1 MEDIQERDDLLA
13 GQEEKKYRW
22 WLARDLMEMGIVLAV
37 IAFVV
42 VIYIPKSIWI
52 EETEI
57 EDQSH
62 GQMLNINKILNFY
75 EEFTGERTED
85 AEWAIKVVNAVR
97 DSVVADSL
105 FSDHSRVI
113 NLDSREIEVTVPK
126 SFIWMEPDRRLG
138 ENPLA
143 QHVRYIT
150 TYDTTF
156 GHLGARKDTVV
167 DKIFSVVVE
176 RLKDP
181 FDQST
186 WFMDTSFKRADE
198 LELFIASLD
207 TIWHPH
213 QRCIYHTEHYK
224 GIADSGLSEYVELVQ
239 YYDRFRPDKSILN
252 FPLDDELYIIEADS
266 ENVVI
271 KVHDRDYSERRYL
284 LFTFDPDVKDDSIS
298 NGYPSWVH

>member
-52 EETEI
+52 EETEV

-62 GQMLNINKILNFY
+62 SQMLNISKILNFY
-75 EEFTGERTED
+75 QEFTGERTED

-105 FSDHSRVI
+105 FSDHPRII
-113 NLDSREIEVTVPK
+113 NLDNREIEVTVPK
-126 SFIWMEPDRRLG
+126 SFIWMKPDRRLG

-150 TYDTTF
+150 TYDTSF
-156 GHLGARKDTVV
+156 GHLGARKDTIV

-176 RLKDP
+176 DRSEDP
-181 FDQST
+181 DNSAT
-186 WFMDTSFKRADE
+186 WFKDTSFIRADK
-198 LELFIASLD
+198 LALFKASLD
-207 TIWHPH
+207 TFNS
-213 QRCIYHTEHYK
+213 YYV
-224 GIADSGLSEYVELVQ
+224 GIADTSKSEHVELVH
-239 YYDRFRPDKSILN
+239 YYDRFRPDEFVLN
-252 FPLDDELYIIEADS
+252 FPLSDERYIIRVDS
-266 ENVVI
+266 EKVVI
-271 KVHDRDYSERRYL
+271 KVPDKEYSERRYF
-284 LFTFDPDVKDDSIS
+284 LFTFNPDVKDDSIS